1 MSYQLDE
8 WLMLRQQ
15 LEHDE
20 ISIMECFDRCIEL
33 NHGKHANSP
42 WNSKEWKTKRKM
54 LIGNNT
60 CCQKCGI
67 DTSQFRQPRF
77 RHLVLQHPPGEKHQL
92 FLVGECETK
101 EEFLDYIDSIIS
113 YRSLETVSMMCNK
126 CSFGEDA
133 SSPIL
138 AQRKKDRTSKKR
150 KYRKK
155 YQPEKKDK
163 NSFSL
168 AEYF

>member
-1 MSYQLDE
+1 MTYQLDE
-8 WLMLRQQ
+8 WMMLRQQ

-20 ISIMECFDRCIEL
+20 ISLIECFDRCVSL
-33 NHGKHANSP
+33 NYGKHANQP
-42 WNSKEWKTKRKM
+42 WNSREWKLKRKQI
-54 LIGNNT
+54 IGNNT

-67 DTSQFRQPRF
+67 DTSQFRQQRL
-77 RHLVLQHPPGEKHQL
+77 RHLVLQHKPGDKHQL

-101 EEFLDYIDSIIS
+101 EEFLDYIDSVIS
-113 YRSLETVSMMCNK
+113 YRSLETVTTMCYR
-126 CSFGEDA
+126 CAYAEDS

-168 AEYF
+168 AEYL

>member
-1 MSYQLDE
+1 MYQIEE
-8 WLMLRQQ
+8 WRMLRQQ
-15 LEHDE
+15 LENDE
-20 ISIMECFDRCIEL
+20 ISLDETFDRCVEL
-33 NHGKHANSP
+33 NYGKHANHP
-42 WNSKEWKTKRKM
+42 WNDRSWKIKRKI

-60 CCQKCGI
+60 CCRKCGI
-67 DTSQFRQPRF
+67 DTSQFRQQRL
-77 RHLVLQHPPGEKHQL
+77 RYLVLQHEPGSKPQL
-92 FLVGECETK
+92 FRVGECTDK
-101 EEFLDYIDSIIS
+101 EDFLEYIDSIIS
-113 YRSLETVSMMCNK
+113 YRSLETVSIQ
-126 CSFGEDA
+126 CSRCAFHEDA

-168 AEYF
+168 AEYL